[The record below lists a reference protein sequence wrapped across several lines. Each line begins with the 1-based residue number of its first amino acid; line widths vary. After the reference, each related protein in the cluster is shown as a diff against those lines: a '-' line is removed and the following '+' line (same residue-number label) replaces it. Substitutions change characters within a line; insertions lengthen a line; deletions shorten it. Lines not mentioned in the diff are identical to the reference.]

1 MGVGPNQKMTLLCS
15 DNYSD
20 EKGRLDGLIFGFE
33 CLIHKNFVFVG
44 LITKFVVLDLN
55 KNGELIGEYFVDIS
69 ENSITNI
76 DELLLDFDDDELLIK
91 DHNKKCKLLRYKN
104 NDFEFVGYFPFYI
117 SKNGLLKLND
127 NKFIIYSGNEFILY
141 KKLNN

>member
-44 LITKFVVLDLN
+44 LITKFVVLD
-55 KNGELIGEYFVDIS
+55 
-69 ENSITNI
+69 
-76 DELLLDFDDDELLIK
+76 
-91 DHNKKCKLLRYKN
+91 
-104 NDFEFVGYFPFYI
+104 
-117 SKNGLLKLND
+117 
-127 NKFIIYSGNEFILY
+127 
-141 KKLNN
+141 

>member
-1 MGVGPNQKMTLLCS
+1 M
-15 DNYSD
+15 
-20 EKGRLDGLIFGFE
+20 
-33 CLIHKNFVFVG
+33 
-44 LITKFVVLDLN
+44 
-55 KNGELIGEYFVDIS
+55 
-69 ENSITNI
+69 
-76 DELLLDFDDDELLIK
+76 LDFDDDELLIK

-117 SKNGLLKLND
+117 SEKGLLKLND

>member
-1 MGVGPNQKMTLLCS
+1 M
-15 DNYSD
+15 
-20 EKGRLDGLIFGFE
+20 
-33 CLIHKNFVFVG
+33 
-44 LITKFVVLDLN
+44 
-55 KNGELIGEYFVDIS
+55 
-69 ENSITNI
+69 
-76 DELLLDFDDDELLIK
+76 LDFDDDELLIK

-117 SKNGLLKLND
+117 SKEELLKLND